1 MAKIYWFSIN
11 GDVKSGL
18 EDRLVEFLQ
27 TDKKNWR
34 SKVFYI
40 NSKEY
45 GYDVNDTLLIS
56 NYIQRNGCDV
66 VVSSYEEVDLED
78 TSNIIFFDVIHSK
91 LKKSDF
97 VPTFDETSL
106 EINTAMEGQST
117 SFNRIIHYILEK
129 KWLM

>member
-45 GYDVNDTLLIS
+45 EYDVNDTLLIS
-56 NYIQRNGCDV
+56 NYIQKNGCDV
-66 VVSSYEEVDLED
+66 VVSSYEEVVLED
-78 TSNIIFFDVIHSK
+78 TSNIIFFDVIHNK

-97 VPTFDETSL
+97 VPTFDDTSL

-129 KWLM
+129 K

>member
-45 GYDVNDTLLIS
+45 GYDINDTLLIS
-56 NYIQRNGCDV
+56 NYIQKKGCDV
-66 VVSSYEEVDLED
+66 VVSSYEEVELED
-78 TSNIIFFDVIHSK
+78 TSNIIFFDVIHNK

-129 KWLM
+129 K

>member
-45 GYDVNDTLLIS
+45 GYDINDTLLIS

-66 VVSSYEEVDLED
+66 VVSSYEEMVLED
-78 TSNIIFFDVIHSK
+78 TSNIIFFDVIHNK

-129 KWLM
+129 K

>member
-45 GYDVNDTLLIS
+45 GYDINDTLLIS

-66 VVSSYEEVDLED
+66 VVSSYEELGLED
-78 TSNIIFFDVIHSK
+78 TSNIIFFDVVHNK

-129 KWLM
+129 K

>member
-129 KWLM
+129 K

>member
-45 GYDVNDTLLIS
+45 GYDINDTLLIS

-66 VVSSYEEVDLED
+66 VVSSYEEVKLED
-78 TSNIIFFDVIHSK
+78 TSNIIFFDVIHNK

-129 KWLM
+129 K

>member
-56 NYIQRNGCDV
+56 NYIQKNGCDV
-66 VVSSYEEVDLED
+66 VVSSYEELGLED
-78 TSNIIFFDVIHSK
+78 TSNIIFFDVIHNK

-129 KWLM
+129 K

>member
-45 GYDVNDTLLIS
+45 GYDINDTLLIS

-66 VVSSYEEVDLED
+66 VVSSYEEVKLED
-78 TSNIIFFDVIHSK
+78 TSNIIFFDVIHNK

-97 VPTFDETSL
+97 VPTFDEISL

-129 KWLM
+129 K

>member
-45 GYDVNDTLLIS
+45 GYDINDTLLIS

-66 VVSSYEEVDLED
+66 VVSSYEEVELED
-78 TSNIIFFDVIHSK
+78 TSNIIFFDVVHNK

-129 KWLM
+129 K

>member
-45 GYDVNDTLLIS
+45 GYDINDTLLIS

-66 VVSSYEEVDLED
+66 VVSSYEEVELED
-78 TSNIIFFDVIHSK
+78 ISNIIFFDVIHNK

-129 KWLM
+129 K

>member
-45 GYDVNDTLLIS
+45 GYDINDTLLIS

-66 VVSSYEEVDLED
+66 VVSSYEEVELED
-78 TSNIIFFDVIHSK
+78 TSNIIFFDVVHNK

-97 VPTFDETSL
+97 VPTFDDTSL

-129 KWLM
+129 K

>member
-45 GYDVNDTLLIS
+45 GYDINDTLLIS

-66 VVSSYEEVDLED
+66 VVSSYEEVVLED
-78 TSNIIFFDVIHSK
+78 TSNIIFFDVVHNK

-129 KWLM
+129 K

>member
-66 VVSSYEEVDLED
+66 VVSSYEEVVLED
-78 TSNIIFFDVIHSK
+78 TSNIIFFDIVHNK

-129 KWLM
+129 K

>member
-45 GYDVNDTLLIS
+45 GYDINDTLLIS
-56 NYIQRNGCDV
+56 NYIQKNGCDV
-66 VVSSYEEVDLED
+66 VVSSYEEVELED
-78 TSNIIFFDVIHSK
+78 TSNIIFFDVVHNK

-97 VPTFDETSL
+97 VPTFDDTSL

-129 KWLM
+129 K

>member
-45 GYDVNDTLLIS
+45 EYDINDTLLIS

-66 VVSSYEEVDLED
+66 VVSSYEEVELED
-78 TSNIIFFDVIHSK
+78 TSNIIFFDVIHNK

-129 KWLM
+129 K

>member
-45 GYDVNDTLLIS
+45 GYDINYTLLIS

-66 VVSSYEEVDLED
+66 VVSSYEEVVLED
-78 TSNIIFFDVIHSK
+78 TSNIIFFDVVHNK

-129 KWLM
+129 K

>member
-66 VVSSYEEVDLED
+66 VVSSYEEVGLED
-78 TSNIIFFDVIHSK
+78 TSNIIFFDVVHNK

-97 VPTFDETSL
+97 VPTFDDTSL

-129 KWLM
+129 K